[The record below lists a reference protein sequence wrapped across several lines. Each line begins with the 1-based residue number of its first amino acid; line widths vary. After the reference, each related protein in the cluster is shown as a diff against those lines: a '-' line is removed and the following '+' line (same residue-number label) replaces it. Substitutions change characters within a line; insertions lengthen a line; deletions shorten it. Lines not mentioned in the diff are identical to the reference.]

1 MRGAG
6 GRSLKKKAGALLAV
20 WLCLFFS
27 LPATA
32 QDASHTPR
40 ISFSWWGDASQS
52 ETIREAA
59 KIFVKSNKTPIKST
73 AFQSRSSYMKK
84 LSARL
89 DEGTAASVVLL
100 DEEMLRTLARDE
112 KGQLRFL
119 DMETLTGTIDLTQ
132 FSFLGLQGCTV
143 DGQLCA
149 VPVGMTAHVF
159 MWDQSALK
167 RAGFAIPKTTEE
179 LLEASET
186 RYQQEGT
193 YLLGTDA
200 VGRMALLVTY
210 LQSEYGLSW
219 VNPETGR
226 SDFSAEQVAEGMR
239 YLRRLEAAYVLAP
252 YDEGEHLMASF
263 RAGRYAGIWI
273 WDSEA
278 GRAAAALN
286 GRKLVFASHLTDWG
300 PYDGG
305 FEKVQCMLAIPET
318 TTEFKTAASLIQF
331 LLNSEAGARALG
343 DVWGIPDSKSGVKF
357 ASKTL
362 DQNRRQASQEA
373 LSWPRN
379 SMPMAFE
386 AAAFTEPDGVYRQV
400 LFGLSQGKLTPEA
413 AAVAV
418 LSGLKSMLGET
429 GK

>member
-1 MRGAG
+1 M
-6 GRSLKKKAGALLAV
+6 KKKAGVLLAV

-32 QDASHTPR
+32 QDASSSPM
-40 ISFSWWGDASQS
+40 ISFSWWGDAAQS

-59 KIFVKSNKTPIKST
+59 RIFAKSNKTLIVST
-73 AFQSRSSYMKK
+73 AFQSRNSYMQK
-84 LSARL
+84 LATRL
-89 DEGTAASVVLL
+89 NDGTATSVMQL

-112 KGQLRFL
+112 NGRLRFL
-119 DMETLTGTIDLTQ
+119 DMETLMGTIDLTQ

-143 DGQLCA
+143 DGRLCA
-149 VPVGMTAHVF
+149 VPVSMTAHVF
-159 MWDQSALK
+159 MWDQATLK
-167 RAGFAIPKTTEE
+167 RAGFSIPKTTED
-179 LLEASET
+179 LLEMGET

-193 YLLGTDA
+193 YLLGADNL
-200 VGRMALLVTY
+200 GRMALLVTY

-219 VNPETGR
+219 VNPETGQ
-226 SDFSAEQVAEGMR
+226 SDFSVEQVAEGMR
-239 YLRRLEAAYVLAP
+239 YLLRLEAAYVLAP
-252 YDEGEHLMASF
+252 YKKGEDLMASF
-263 RAGRYAGIWI
+263 GAGRYAGLWI

-278 GRAAAALN
+278 GRAEEALN
-286 GRKLVFASHLTDWG
+286 GRKLVYASRLTDWG

-318 TTEFKTAASLIQF
+318 TGEFKTAASLIQF
-331 LLNSEAGARALG
+331 LLNSEAGAKALG

-357 ASKTL
+357 ADKTL
-362 DQNRRQASQEA
+362 DQNRRQANQEA

-386 AAAFTEPDGVYRQV
+386 AAAFTARDGVYREV
-400 LFGLSQGKLTPEA
+400 LYGLSQGTLTPEA
-413 AAVAV
+413 AAAAV
-418 LSGLKSMLGET
+418 LSGLKAMLGGT